1 MSSGRNEGVNLNPA
15 LDTRCTYSLNDSK
28 MEKSSPSF
36 QLFQS
41 MLRIFFRLIEE
52 EGLTEE
58 GLAEKGVL
66 SREEAHPA
74 GLHAVRELQ
83 KAFLTLLTEGEDTKS
98 ENTEGE
104 NTEARKR
111 DARRVLESYKNHPS
125 CSGAAAFFEKGLEV
139 IPPEIE
145 KHAGEDVEFRETLE
159 RLGRLDPESVR
170 ENGKTR
176 SAYLREVRNCLF
188 PEGAGLEDEKE
199 QERNV
204 EALRKKRRITIEEM
218 NPRPLEEP
226 AKELLFTS
234 NVLLTTPLT
243 RDLDTLPISESV
255 KQKAADVLHEK
266 QRYWYDHPIPLGI
279 ETEKNEAVYGLGGL
293 NRMIEREKEW
303 GTVPA
308 DAKMACVL
316 SLSVTHTGLHDLAKE
331 YFSEELQKAG
341 PFLNLDVYMITESDC
356 RRLLDEV
363 LIPAAR
369 HWFPEQEGGP
379 IEGLK
384 TVFGVDGE
392 YGRHYSFLKAVSAL
406 WQACYDPEVKA
417 TFKIDLDQVFPQNEL
432 KHESGSTAL
441 EHFTS
446 PLWGAK
452 GRDSEG
458 RQVELGMIA
467 GALVNQD
474 DIEQSLFTPD
484 VRFPEGTETAEEHI
498 FYSKLPQALSTE
510 AEMMMRYD
518 GGNHVIQRVHVTG
531 GTNGILIDSLQR
543 HRPFTPSVIGRAE
556 DQSYLLSVLYSSR
569 PALRYLHK
577 PGLIMR
583 HDKHGFATE
592 AIEKAAVQREVGD
605 FIRMVLFSFYARA
618 LPWSVAEIKSAVD
631 PFTGCFISYIPF
643 TVVSLRFS
651 AKLADLLER
660 GEAERAEVLLQVGG
674 ERLLEIANRYTTSE
688 NPLAD
693 LYRKEKAAWD
703 LYYDVVDKIE
713 AESLVKRC
721 REIFDSCRIT
731 E

>member
-1 MSSGRNEGVNLNPA
+1 
-15 LDTRCTYSLNDSK
+15 
-28 MEKSSPSF
+28 
-36 QLFQS
+36 
-41 MLRIFFRLIEE
+41 MLRSFFRCLEEECLEEECLEE
-52 EGLTEE
+52 EGVFPK
-58 GLAEKGVL
+58 AN
-66 SREEAHPA
+66 AHSTNTNP
-74 GLHAVRELQ
+74 VRELQ
-83 KAFLTLLTEGEDTKS
+83 EAFLTLLTEGENAKGEDAEGKDT
-98 ENTEGE
+98 G
-104 NTEARKR
+104 ARKR
-111 DARRVLESYKNHPS
+111 DARRVLESYKKDPVWS
-125 CSGAAAFFEKGLEV
+125 RAAAFFEKGLKV

-145 KHAGEDVEFRETLE
+145 KHAGGDVEFRTALK
-159 RLGRLDPESVR
+159 RLGRQDPESVR
-170 ENGKTR
+170 EDCKTR
-176 SAYLREVRNCLF
+176 SAFLKEVRNCLF

-199 QERNV
+199 QEQSV

-218 NPRPLEEP
+218 NPRPLTEP

-234 NVLLTTPLT
+234 NVLLTTPLA
-243 RDLDTLPISESV
+243 RDLDTLPLSESV
-255 KQKAADVLHEK
+255 KQKAVNVLHEK

-293 NRMIEREKEW
+293 NRMIEYEKEW

-308 DAKMACVL
+308 DAKMTCVL

-331 YFSEELQKAG
+331 YFSEELRKAG
-341 PFLNLDVYMITESDC
+341 PFPHLTVYMITESDC

-369 HWFPEQEGGP
+369 HLFPDRAAAAVD
-379 IEGLK
+379 GLK

-406 WQACYDPEVKA
+406 WQVCCNPKIKA
-417 TFKIDLDQVFPQNEL
+417 TFKIDLDQVFPQDEL
-432 KHESGSTAL
+432 KHESGFTAL

-458 RQVELGMIA
+458 RPVELGMIA

-484 VRFPEGTETAEEHI
+484 VPFPEGADTAEEHV
-498 FYSKLPQALSTE
+498 FYSKVPQALSTE
-510 AEMMMRYD
+510 AEMMARYD
-518 GGNHVIQRVHVTG
+518 GGNQVIQRVHVTG
-531 GTNGILIDSLQR
+531 GTNGILIDSLRR
-543 HRPFTPSVIGRAE
+543 HRTFTPSVIGRAE
-556 DQSYLLSVLYSSR
+556 DQSYLLSVLYASR

-583 HDKHGFATE
+583 HDKHGFASK
-592 AIEKAAVQREVGD
+592 AIEKAAVQREAGD

-618 LPWSVAEIKSAVD
+618 LPWSVAEIKDAVD

-643 TVVSLRFS
+643 TVVYLRFS
-651 AKLADLLER
+651 VKLADLAAR
-660 GEAERAEVLLQVGG
+660 GEHEKAAVLLQEGG
-674 ERLLEIANRYTTSE
+674 ERLLEAVNRYSGGE
-688 NPLAD
+688 NPLFD
-693 LYRKEKAAWD
+693 LYRKERAAWD
-703 LYYDVVDKIE
+703 LYYDLVDKIE
-713 AESLVKRC
+713 AESLAERC